1 MQEKRRLD
9 RRHHLGRDL
18 QAVVRHRGR
27 EIGTSRRHPVDHAA
41 AEAEADRAD
50 LAGRFRM
57 LLHERDGRERCR
69 DHVLAL
75 GLGVKLARL
84 VLFRRR
90 TAVDGQKV
98 GREHEVAFDRESAR
112 HVFDMW
118 VEPAVLVDD
127 DDGGALAQ
135 GLAAHEIAVDL
146 ALGGIVGH
154 AFGGEPR
161 VVRSHDRGLRV
172 IIL

>member
-1 MQEKRRLD
+1 
-9 RRHHLGRDL
+9 
-18 QAVVRHRGR
+18 
-27 EIGTSRRHPVDHAA
+27 
-41 AEAEADRAD
+41 
-50 LAGRFRM
+50 M
-57 LLHERDGRERCR
+57 LLHERDGRERR
-69 DHVLAL
+69 GDHVLAL

-84 VLFRRR
+84 VLLRRR

-98 GREHEVAFDRESAR
+98 GREREVAFDRESAR
-112 HVFDMW
+112 HVFDMR

-146 ALGGIVGH
+146 ALGGIVGD

-172 IIL
+172 TIL